1 MRTVIVTGVSTGIGH
16 GVAKVLL
23 ERGFRV
29 CGSVRN
35 KEDAERLG
43 AEWGESFTALQFD
56 ITDERAV
63 KESAAVVEK
72 ALAGETL
79 SGLVNNAGV
88 AVPGPLI
95 YLPIDDFRRQI
106 EVNLTGAL
114 IVTQAFVGLLRSDEK
129 HTGRPGRIVNIS
141 SIGGRM
147 AGPFLGAYSASKF
160 ALEGLSESLRRELM
174 IHGIDVI
181 VVGPGAVSTPIW
193 DKAEQLDTSPFEKT
207 EYARSLESF
216 RSYMLRNGR
225 NGYPAERIG
234 RVVAKAL
241 TASNPRTRYGFSVVP
256 QPLRNWVIPQL
267 VSKRTAD
274 RFVARSLGLN
284 PKRPN

>member
-16 GVAKVLL
+16 SVAKVLID
-23 ERGFRV
+23 RGFRV
-29 CGSVRN
+29 YGSVRN
-35 KEDAERLG
+35 NEDAERLG
-43 AEWGESFTALQFD
+43 AEWGEAFTPLRFD

-63 KESAAVVEK
+63 KESAAVVEE
-72 ALAGETL
+72 ALDGETL
-79 SGLVNNAGV
+79 FGLVNNAGV

-114 IVTQAFVGLLRSDEK
+114 IVTQAFVGLLGADKR
-129 HTGRPGRIVNIS
+129 HRGRPGRIVNIS

-181 VVGPGAVSTPIW
+181 VVGPGGVSTPIW
-193 DKAEQLDTSPFEKT
+193 DKAERLDMSPLSGT
-207 EYARSLESF
+207 EYIGSLGLF
-216 RSYMLRNGR
+216 RSYMIRSGR
-225 NGYPAERIG
+225 TGYPPERIG

-241 TASNPRTRYGFSVVP
+241 TAPHPRVRYGFSVVP
-256 QPLRNWVIPQL
+256 HPLRNWVLPQL

-284 PKRPN
+284 RKRPD